1 MTKDVTGRVPLP
13 ECPEG
18 VWPDESGWAIIHIDT
33 LEDFFALFRP
43 GCTVAAFD
51 TWRANWLMGRASRRP
66 ATMSCRPRGRTIALP
81 R

>member
-43 GCTVAAFD
+43 GCTVAV
-51 TWRANWLMGRASRRP
+51 L
-66 ATMSCRPRGRTIALP
+66 
-81 R
+81 